1 MKCPYD
7 FCLWVRSSITEILE
21 VSLWEWDRALLRGI
35 TDCIWI
41 WSYKVWK
48 RSFSLCT
55 LLYEAHFQSFQW
67 IQATSDKFN
76 LMQSVSVFDV
86 NCNKSVIQL
95 DLLKLWI
102 KQVLDMEF
110 SFFVLVVSLQKCEV
124 ISNLNIQLFFLR
136 ISHVAHMYYYCI
148 VNRSFRYLFIEV
160 FPWT

>member
-7 FCLWVRSSITEILE
+7 FCLWVGSSVTEILK
-21 VSLWEWDRALLRGI
+21 VALWEWDWALLHGI
-35 TDCIWI
+35 TGCVLI

-48 RSFSLCT
+48 LLFALRA

-67 IQATSDKFN
+67 IQATRDKFN
-76 LMQSVSVFDV
+76 LMRSISVFDV
-86 NCNKSVIQL
+86 NCSNSIIRL

-102 KQVLDMEF
+102 KQVLDVEF
-110 SFFVLVVSLQKCEV
+110 SFCVCLTCILTKEWSD
-124 ISNLNIQLFFLR
+124 LNIEHFFFR

-148 VNRSFRYLFIEV
+148 INRSFRYLFIEV